1 MFSSDKKY
9 PSFLLSLYFLPI
21 LFLFSL
27 VFASLKLDIP
37 ITTFTRDP
45 AVIGNINPLAGI
57 ASHLG
62 VLVLTASGAICMFSW
77 ATLQATRSAKKFSI
91 FLLCLGIFSL
101 VLGLDDLF
109 MLHESVY
116 PRIFNINEE
125 FTLLTYCILV
135 VSGGVKFW
143 RTILKTDYFIL
154 LVALTFFALSLLVD
168 AFPEAIETIIGQWRI
183 LFEDGFKLLGII
195 GWFGYAWRCSMQAL
209 KKAQNLQAIV
219 PPPSS

>member
-1 MFSSDKKY
+1 MFH
-9 PSFLLSLYFLPI
+9 FLLSLYFLPI

-27 VFASLKLDIP
+27 VFASLKFDIP
-37 ITTFTRDP
+37 ITTFMRDP

-77 ATLQATRSAKKFSI
+77 AILQSTRSTKKFSI

-116 PRIFNINEE
+116 PRIFNIKEE
-125 FTLLTYCILV
+125 FTLLIYCMLV

-154 LVALTFFALSLLVD
+154 LVALVFFALSLFVD
-168 AFPEAIETIIGQWRI
+168 AFSASIEEVTGQWRI

-195 GWFGYAWRCSMQAL
+195 GWFGYSLRCSMQAL
-209 KKAQNLQAIV
+209 RKT
-219 PPPSS
+219 

>member
-1 MFSSDKKY
+1 MLSSDKKY
-9 PSFLLSLYFLPI
+9 LSFLLSLYFLPI

-27 VFASLKLDIP
+27 VFASLKFDIP

-77 ATLQATRSAKKFSI
+77 AILQSTRSTKQFSI

-116 PRIFNINEE
+116 PRIFNIKEE
-125 FTLLTYCILV
+125 FTLLIYCMLV

-154 LVALTFFALSLLVD
+154 LVALVFFALSLFVD
-168 AFPEAIETIIGQWRI
+168 AFSASIEEVTGQWRI

-195 GWFGYAWRCSMQAL
+195 GWFGYSLRCSMQAL
-209 KKAQNLQAIV
+209 RKT
-219 PPPSS
+219 